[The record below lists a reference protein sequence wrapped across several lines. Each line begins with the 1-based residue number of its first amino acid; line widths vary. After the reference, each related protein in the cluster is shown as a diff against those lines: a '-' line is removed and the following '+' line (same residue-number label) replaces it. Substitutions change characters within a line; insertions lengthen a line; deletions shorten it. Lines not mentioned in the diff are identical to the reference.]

1 MQFTLVPILLDLPR
15 ELGCC
20 WVSVDGPETLGCHD
34 CPHESGTPCRD
45 RCEVKV
51 IPKRKD
57 RSGVDAA
64 AGSNDSG
71 NALGASGAL
80 ISTSDPNPDVAL
92 GEASQGQVL
101 LATRVTTE
109 EAASFDREAES
120 AGKRL
125 GDILVTRG
133 LASRAQA
140 ERGVEMQREGGGRLG
155 DILVQAGVVN
165 ERDLVDALAEFLGM
179 IVADLRRF
187 KPEPEALAL
196 VPEELAR
203 QHLVVPISLDDA
215 GLRVAVAEPSDELRA
230 LLAEKTKSHQV
241 ILMLAPLSDIRW
253 AIDDNY
259 QALGGVAQLVQAFE
273 VVEGSR
279 KKQTEALASDGGA
292 WDDAPVVQVVD
303 RILTQAMRDRASDVH
318 IEPSEDVVRV
328 RFRIDGALKEA
339 LILPASIGLGLVSR
353 IKIMAD
359 MNIVERRRPQDG
371 QLTTNV
377 DGKDIDV
384 RVATTSTIW
393 GENCVMRV
401 LDKTRSVLRLDDLG
415 MPADTHKKY
424 SRLVRAPFG
433 MVLCAGPTGS
443 GKTTTLYATISEVN
457 NSTLKVMTIEDP
469 VEYVFPSINQIQTN
483 DQAGLTF
490 ATGLKSILRQDPDV
504 ILVGEIRDVET
515 ARVAVQ
521 SALTGHFV
529 VSSLHATDAVSAL
542 HRFLDMGIESFLIA
556 SSVLAVVGQRLL
568 RRTCPSC
575 KTPYTP
581 TDEEMAFY
589 YDCGGPEKAEFS
601 RGAGCNFCS
610 ETGYQD
616 RIGVYEV
623 LEMTSEIR
631 RLIVG
636 WATQEELRN
645 LAQKQGMRTLRT
657 EAINL
662 VAQDVTT
669 VAEVIRSLY
678 TL

>member
-1 MQFTLVPILLDLPR
+1 M
-15 ELGCC
+15 
-20 WVSVDGPETLGCHD
+20 
-34 CPHESGTPCRD
+34 
-45 RCEVKV
+45 
-51 IPKRKD
+51 
-57 RSGVDAA
+57 
-64 AGSNDSG
+64 
-71 NALGASGAL
+71 
-80 ISTSDPNPDVAL
+80 
-92 GEASQGQVL
+92 
-101 LATRVTTE
+101 
-109 EAASFDREAES
+109 
-120 AGKRL
+120 
-125 GDILVTRG
+125 
-133 LASRAQA
+133 
-140 ERGVEMQREGGGRLG
+140 
-155 DILVQAGVVN
+155 
-165 ERDLVDALAEFLGM
+165 
-179 IVADLRRF
+179 
-187 KPEPEALAL
+187 
-196 VPEELAR
+196 
-203 QHLVVPISLDDA
+203 
-215 GLRVAVAEPSDELRA
+215 AEPSDELRA
-230 LLAEKTKSHQV
+230 LLAEKTKSQV

-279 KKQTEALASDGGA
+279 RKQTEASASDGGA
-292 WDDAPVVQVVD
+292 DDAPVVQVVD

-318 IEPSEDVVRV
+318 IEPSDHIVRV

-339 LILPASIGLGLVSR
+339 LVLPASIGLGLVSR
-353 IKIMAD
+353 IKIMAG

-377 DGKDIDV
+377 DGKDVDV

-393 GENCVMRV
+393 GEKCVMRV

-415 MPADTHKKY
+415 MPADTHKTY

-457 NSTLKVMTIEDP
+457 NPTLNVMTIEDP
-469 VEYVFPSINQIQTN
+469 VEYVFPTINQIQTN

-504 ILVGEIRDVET
+504 ILGGRDPGRRDRSGGRAVGADRSLRGLVPPRDRRGVRAAPIPRHGDRVVPHRLIS
-515 ARVAVQ
+515 ARHRRPA
-521 SALTGHFV
+521 SP
-529 VSSLHATDAVSAL
+529 ATDL
-542 HRFLDMGIESFLIA
+542 P
-556 SSVLAVVGQRLL
+556 VLQDA
-568 RRTCPSC
+568 
-575 KTPYTP
+575 PYVP

-589 YDCGGPEKAEFS
+589 EDSGGPPKTEFFH
-601 RGAGCNFCS
+601 GTGCNFCS
-610 ETGYQD
+610 DTGYQD

-623 LEMTSEIR
+623 LEMTPEIR

-657 EAINL
+657 EAVNL